1 MIDSDRRP
9 VYKRRPILK
18 SASTY
23 VNISNKS
30 WSNLRVFSNQ
40 RPFQILR
47 SMANLLLSN
56 RRPFQSEDLYV
67 LLPCHMM
74 DVGQICTSVLHII
87 SNECKKQKQKQL
99 YCKFR
104 NNCNEIL
111 FFCVFFKTYLKFFI
125 IQVST
130 RLVISLV
137 PN

>member
-47 SMANLLLSN
+47 SMTDLLLSN
-56 RRPFQSEDLYV
+56 RQPFQNEDLCV
-67 LLPCHMM
+67 LLPCHIMNI
-74 DVGQICTSVLHII
+74 GQVCTTSALHIT
-87 SNECKKQKQKQL
+87 SNECKTAKLQA
-99 YCKFR
+99 
-104 NNCNEIL
+104 
-111 FFCVFFKTYLKFFI
+111 
-125 IQVST
+125 
-130 RLVISLV
+130 
-137 PN
+137 